1 MNEGHLSGGPRLRVH
16 TVAAVL
22 RRAEVVVRAVVAA
35 VVATVFVLPLVFMVA
50 GSLRPPG
57 LPPPRSPQLLPDPL
71 GLGSYG
77 RAFDLVDLARYT
89 VNSLVVA
96 TLAAVLSVV
105 VASFAGFA
113 IARLTGRSPRLLVI
127 ASVLALMVPVTA
139 LLVPRFALFQWVGAT
154 DTWLPLLAPVLLGT
168 SPLYVL
174 VYAWAFRRLPTELY
188 DVCRLHDLTPFQTWR
203 RVAMPLVRPVTVA
216 VGVLAFLV
224 AWGNVLDPLVYLF
237 DPNLFTLP
245 LGLRSLATLDR
256 TDTPVL
262 LAGAVVATAP
272 VVALF
277 LVAQRWFLNEFR
289 GAHWLA
295 R

>member
-1 MNEGHLSGGPRLRVH
+1 
-16 TVAAVL
+16 
-22 RRAEVVVRAVVAA
+22 VAA

>member
-1 MNEGHLSGGPRLRVH
+1 VI
-16 TVAAVL
+16 
-22 RRAEVVVRAVVAA
+22 RRAELVLRAVAAA
-35 VVATVFVLPLVFMVA
+35 VVAVAFLLPLVFMLS

-71 GLGSYG
+71 GFGSYG
-77 RAFDLVDLARYT
+77 RAFELVDLARYL
-89 VNSLVVA
+89 VNSLIVA
-96 TLAAVLSVV
+96 TLAAVLSVLV
-105 VASFAGFA
+105 GSFAGFA
-113 IARLTGRSPRLLVI
+113 IARLGGRSSRLLVV
-127 ASVLALMVPVTA
+127 ASVVALLVPATA
-139 LLVPRFALFQWVGAT
+139 LLVPRFALYRWTGVT
-154 DTWLPLLAPVLLGT
+154 DTWVPLLAPALLAT

-174 VYAWAFRRLPTELY
+174 LYAWAFRRLPADLY
-188 DVCRLHDLTPFQTWR
+188 DVARLHDLSPLQTWR

-224 AWGNVLDPLVYLF
+224 AWGNVLDPLVYVF

-256 TDTPVL
+256 TDVPVL

-272 VVALF
+272 VVVVF
-277 LVAQRWFLNEFR
+277 VVAQRWFLHESR
-289 GAHWLA
+289 GAQWLA